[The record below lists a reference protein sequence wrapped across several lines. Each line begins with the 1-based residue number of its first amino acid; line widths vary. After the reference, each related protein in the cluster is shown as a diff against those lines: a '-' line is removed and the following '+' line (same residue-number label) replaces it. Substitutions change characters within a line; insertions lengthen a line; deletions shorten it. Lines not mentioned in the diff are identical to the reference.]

1 MGGAGGDVL
10 TGNGGNDSII
20 GGLSA
25 DTINVGDGTNVVV
38 FTNGLTVDTI
48 SEYSSDDIGS
58 FDLSELEQPNAVI
71 NGRTLD
77 FVYGSNTSIVAG
89 DGINIQEVN
98 GAYHTFNDNKCL
110 ALLGSFSCRCSC
122 SGNSPGGQR

>member
-77 FVYGSNTSIVAG
+77 FVYGSSTSIVAG
-89 DGINIQEVN
+89 DEINIQEVN
-98 GAYHTFNDNKCL
+98 GITTISDNKRL

-122 SGNSPGGQR
+122 SGNSPGGQS